1 MDDKTI
7 DFILDIKN
15 ELGKLS
21 LEFNTFMINAN
32 NTNNELK
39 HYIRTLQIKVDNLEN
54 RMKTKTENFEDSFD
68 KVYEKIDSITHQD
81 TLFTRFTKKLGSFF
95 KSIFITSFSD
105 SIVNVL
111 KILFLIIL
119 ATMIFVV
126 FGDYQ
131 IAQSIKNTLE
141 ILK

>member
-39 HYIRTLQIKVDNLEN
+39 HYIRTLQVKVDNLEN
-54 RMKTKTENFEDSFD
+54 RIKTKTENFEDSFD
-68 KVYEKIDSITHQD
+68 KVYEKINSITHQD

-105 SIVNVL
+105 SIVNIL
-111 KILFLIIL
+111 KILFLIML